1 VPSRFLQRLA
11 ALAGAMQWSQCKAR
25 GERALALAQLI
36 DGDNEEGE
44 RARRPKPMPKL
55 ALRPVALSVTRIET
69 LRRDPYSIYA
79 ERILQLKPL
88 EPIGAEMGARLSGV
102 LLHEVLSRFVIDHP
116 KGRLVP
122 GAEAELIERARDL
135 AGRFDCIAIGLGPG
149 SYAGVRIAIATA
161 IGLAMATGARLVGIP
176 SVAAWECDLDHHIAI
191 GDARRETF
199 YFTKVERGTCTEGPL
214 LTDAAGL
221 LARIAA
227 LPGWP
232 VLSAEALDLAPQAI
246 IARPN
251 ALTIARLA
259 AEGRGICAEGDLEP
273 LYLREPHITQPKV
286 R

>member
-1 VPSRFLQRLA
+1 MKVLA
-11 ALAGAMQWSQCKAR
+11 
-25 GERALALAQLI
+25 I
-36 DGDNEEGE
+36 DTSTSHGS
-44 RARRPKPMPKL
+44 
-55 ALRPVALSVTRIET
+55 VALLDDGR
-69 LRRDPYSIYA
+69 
-79 ERILQLKPL
+79 
-88 EPIGAEMGARLSGV
+88 V
-102 LLHEVLSRFVIDHP
+102 LLDEACISDRNH
-116 KGRLVP
+116 GCALVP
-122 GAEAELIERARDL
+122 LIEQARDL
-135 AGRFDCIAIGLGPG
+135 GGRFDCIAIGLGPG

-161 IGLAMATGARLVGIP
+161 MGLAMATGARLMGIP

-199 YFTKVERGTCTEGPL
+199 YFTKVERGICTEGPL

-259 AEGRGICAEGDLEP
+259 AEGRGICAEGNLEP